1 MSREG
6 GRIWEGLGK
15 ESNMI
20 KTILLETVRE
30 LIGRKISLKSPPN
43 Q

>member
-1 MSREG
+1 MRREE

-30 LIGRKISLKSPPN
+30 VIGRKISLKSPSN
-43 Q
+43 R